1 MRISAALNILLATAV
16 VADQGYLHPQS
27 PHFQPNDTTAK
38 TAYHQSSPHQLAVPQ
53 HQQQQYTTQTTTLP
67 NNKKKRL
74 VRKLIP
80 NDNEGRRNLATH
92 KGPHENKKDK
102 RAAKM
107 NERKG
112 HKGPRNNTTSS
123 PTSSPTKHPR
133 HTHAHKDHTHKN
145 KHQEDVT
152 TTTTKQS
159 SAIDNMINDVD
170 EYIESRGTRNGW
182 YTILPD
188 PFGSDLVSGSE
199 SGEGTLPKLPRQDV
213 LTAEEIAE
221 LAQQQQ
227 QQDDQD
233 ETFDEEGEG
242 LDGTVS
248 TTNTGVCGFCIDGI
262 TMGAGFEMG
271 TNDGAT
277 CGEAADFASKLDMSD
292 EMDAEECTTVQLA
305 QIICCPKDEE
315 DGASIDDEDEDT
327 SMEEPDFPVTTEAP
341 PASTEAPPASTEAA
355 AEEPGTIVDIALDNP
370 DFSTLV
376 EAVSAAGL
384 VESLSSDGP
393 LTVFGTYYDV
403 GEIVHIMCTHKS
415 LIYSSI
421 LPYLQLQPMM
431 HSLPFPK
438 ELSRLFSC
446 LRISVR

>member
-1 MRISAALNILLATAV
+1 MRISAVLTILLATAV

-27 PHFQPNDTTAK
+27 PHFQPNDTPVK
-38 TAYHQSSPHQLAVPQ
+38 TAYHQSSPHQPAVPQ
-53 HQQQQYTTQTTTLP
+53 HQQQQDTTQTTTLP

-123 PTSSPTKHPR
+123 PTSSPTKHPK

-152 TTTTKQS
+152 TATTKQS

-188 PFGSDLVSGSE
+188 PFGSDLVSGGE

-221 LAQQQQ
+221 LAQQQE

-262 TMGAGFEMG
+262 TMGAEFEIG

-315 DGASIDDEDEDT
+315 DGASIEDDDDT

-341 PASTEAPPASTEAA
+341 PDTTQTTEAA
-355 AEEPGTIVDIALDNP
+355 AEELGTIVDIALGNP

-376 EAVSAAGL
+376 AAVSAAGL

-403 GEIVHIMCTHKS
+403 GEIVHINALLT
-415 LIYSSI
+415 
-421 LPYLQLQPMM
+421 YLLYTYEC
-431 HSLPFPK
+431 S
-438 ELSRLFSC
+438 
-446 LRISVR
+446 